1 MDAFTLSELVH
12 MSLSLRDIALG
23 FYSQDE
29 EVVPLPNVNT
39 AIVKKVIQRAYTTS
53 QVLLDVTC
61 KTVANMIKGKA
72 PEEIRKSVEEQMRK
86 ENKWCEEK

>member
-39 AIVKKVIQRAYTTS
+39 AIVKKVIQRAYTT
-53 QVLLDVTC
+53 
-61 KTVANMIKGKA
+61 
-72 PEEIRKSVEEQMRK
+72 R
-86 ENKWCEEK
+86 